1 MGKVAIGC
9 FIDLKKAFETVNH
22 FILIN
27 KLRKYGIHGKILEWF
42 ISYLDNRKQY
52 VFYNGSKSNDQYI
65 SCGVPQGSILGP
77 LLFILYINDLSN
89 ISESLTSILFAD
101 DTTVIVESDSVSD
114 AIALMNLEL
123 IKLNIWLQA
132 NKLTLNTTKTH
143 YMVFDR
149 GRKQSENNLLTLNN
163 KSIGYVKFTKFLG
176 VIIDEQLNW
185 LNHISYVKNK
195 ISKGFGI
202 ILRAR
207 TFFTKKTLSNL
218 YNAFILPYLLY
229 CVEIWGNA
237 AECHILPIITL
248 QKKIIRFITF
258 SPYLAHTKN
267 LFLDTNILPF
277 KKLVIH
283 RIGIQMFK
291 FNLGLSPVA
300 LNNLF
305 VRNSNIHKYKE

>member
-1 MGKVAIGC
+1 MGYQLALFMLLVRTK
-9 FIDLKKAFETVNH
+9 EQT
-22 FILIN
+22 
-27 KLRKYGIHGKILEWF
+27 
-42 ISYLDNRKQY
+42 
-52 VFYNGSKSNDQYI
+52 
-65 SCGVPQGSILGP
+65 VPQGSILGP

-89 ISESLTSILFAD
+89 ISESLTSILFAN
-101 DTTVIVESDSVSD
+101 DTIVIVESDSVSD

-149 GRKQSENNLLTLNN
+149 GVKQSGNNLLTLNN

-207 TFFTKKTLSNL
+207 KFFTKKTLSNL
-218 YNAFILPYLLY
+218 YIMPLYYLTFYIVLRSGAMLP
-229 CVEIWGNA
+229 N
-237 AECHILPIITL
+237 
-248 QKKIIRFITF
+248 
-258 SPYLAHTKN
+258 
-267 LFLDTNILPF
+267 
-277 KKLVIH
+277 VIFC
-283 RIGIQMFK
+283 Q
-291 FNLGLSPVA
+291 L
-300 LNNLF
+300 
-305 VRNSNIHKYKE
+305 

>member
-1 MGKVAIGC
+1 M
-9 FIDLKKAFETVNH
+9 
-22 FILIN
+22 
-27 KLRKYGIHGKILEWF
+27 EWF

-149 GRKQSENNLLTLNN
+149 GRKQSGNNLLTLNN

-185 LNHISYVKNK
+185 LNHISYMLKTKYQRVLVSFLELENFSLKK
-195 ISKGFGI
+195 RFRISIMPLYYLTFYI
-202 ILRAR
+202 VLRSGAMMP
-207 TFFTKKTLSNL
+207 N
-218 YNAFILPYLLY
+218 
-229 CVEIWGNA
+229 
-237 AECHILPIITL
+237 
-248 QKKIIRFITF
+248 
-258 SPYLAHTKN
+258 
-267 LFLDTNILPF
+267 
-277 KKLVIH
+277 VIFC
-283 RIGIQMFK
+283 Q
-291 FNLGLSPVA
+291 L
-300 LNNLF
+300 
-305 VRNSNIHKYKE
+305 

>member
-1 MGKVAIGC
+1 M
-9 FIDLKKAFETVNH
+9 
-22 FILIN
+22 
-27 KLRKYGIHGKILEWF
+27 EWF
-42 ISYLDNRKQY
+42 VSYLDNRKQY
-52 VFYNGSKSNDQYI
+52 VSYNGSKSNDQYI

-149 GRKQSENNLLTLNN
+149 GRKQSGNNLLTLNN
-163 KSIGYVKFTKFLG
+163 ESIGYVKFTKFLG
-176 VIIDEQLNW
+176 EQLNW

-207 TFFTKKTLSNL
+207 KFFTKKTFSNL

-229 CVEIWGNA
+229 CVEIWGNM
-237 AECHILPIITL
+237 LP
-248 QKKIIRFITF
+248 
-258 SPYLAHTKN
+258 N
-267 LFLDTNILPF
+267 
-277 KKLVIH
+277 VIFC
-283 RIGIQMFK
+283 Q
-291 FNLGLSPVA
+291 L
-300 LNNLF
+300 
-305 VRNSNIHKYKE
+305 

>member
-1 MGKVAIGC
+1 M
-9 FIDLKKAFETVNH
+9 
-22 FILIN
+22 
-27 KLRKYGIHGKILEWF
+27 EWF

-149 GRKQSENNLLTLNN
+149 GRKQSGNNLLTLNN

-176 VIIDEQLNW
+176 VIIDEQ
-185 LNHISYVKNK
+185 
-195 ISKGFGI
+195 
-202 ILRAR
+202 
-207 TFFTKKTLSNL
+207 
-218 YNAFILPYLLY
+218 
-229 CVEIWGNA
+229 
-237 AECHILPIITL
+237 
-248 QKKIIRFITF
+248 
-258 SPYLAHTKN
+258 
-267 LFLDTNILPF
+267 
-277 KKLVIH
+277 
-283 RIGIQMFK
+283 
-291 FNLGLSPVA
+291 
-300 LNNLF
+300 
-305 VRNSNIHKYKE
+305 

>member
-1 MGKVAIGC
+1 MQLVALSISR
-9 FIDLKKAFETVNH
+9 KAFETVNH

-52 VFYNGSKSNDQYI
+52 VFYNCSKSNDQYI

-77 LLFILYINDLSN
+77 LLFILHINDLSN

-114 AIALMNLEL
+114 AIVLMNLEL

-149 GRKQSENNLLTLNN
+149 GRKQSGNNFLTL
-163 KSIGYVKFTKFLG
+163 
-176 VIIDEQLNW
+176 
-185 LNHISYVKNK
+185 SYVKNK
-195 ISKGFGI
+195 MSKGFGI

-207 TFFTKKTLSNL
+207 KFFTKKRSRISIMPL
-218 YNAFILPYLLY
+218 YYLTFYIVLRSGAMLPNVIFCLL
-229 CVEIWGNA
+229 
-237 AECHILPIITL
+237 
-248 QKKIIRFITF
+248 
-258 SPYLAHTKN
+258 
-267 LFLDTNILPF
+267 
-277 KKLVIH
+277 
-283 RIGIQMFK
+283 
-291 FNLGLSPVA
+291 
-300 LNNLF
+300 
-305 VRNSNIHKYKE
+305 

>member
-1 MGKVAIGC
+1 MP
-9 FIDLKKAFETVNH
+9 FTVLQCVNKDIIIIIII
-22 FILIN
+22 ILIN
-27 KLRKYGIHGKILEWF
+27 KLGKYGIHGKILEWF

-149 GRKQSENNLLTLNN
+149 GKKQSENNLLTLNN

-195 ISKGFGI
+195 IANGFGI

-207 TFFTKKTLSNL
+207 KFFTKKRSR
-218 YNAFILPYLLY
+218 ISIMLLY
-229 CVEIWGNA
+229 YLTFYIVLRSGA
-237 AECHILPIITL
+237 MLPI
-248 QKKIIRFITF
+248 
-258 SPYLAHTKN
+258 
-267 LFLDTNILPF
+267 
-277 KKLVIH
+277 VIFC
-283 RIGIQMFK
+283 Q
-291 FNLGLSPVA
+291 L
-300 LNNLF
+300 
-305 VRNSNIHKYKE
+305 

>member
-1 MGKVAIGC
+1 M
-9 FIDLKKAFETVNH
+9 N
-22 FILIN
+22 
-27 KLRKYGIHGKILEWF
+27 Y
-42 ISYLDNRKQY
+42 YL
-52 VFYNGSKSNDQYI
+52 VFLLQKSDSEVSHCYK
-65 SCGVPQGSILGP
+65 
-77 LLFILYINDLSN
+77 LYINIIYKHTGGRYESVMSN
-89 ISESLTSILFAD
+89 PISTKMEYRNI
-101 DTTVIVESDSVSD
+101 E
-114 AIALMNLEL
+114 AL
-123 IKLNIWLQA
+123 IIICK
-132 NKLTLNTTKTH
+132 
-143 YMVFDR
+143 YDR
-149 GRKQSENNLLTLNN
+149 GRKQSGNNLLTLNN

-207 TFFTKKTLSNL
+207 KFFTKKTLSNL

-237 AECHILPIITL
+237 AECPILPIITL

-267 LFLDTNILPF
+267 LFLDANILPF

-305 VRNSNIHKYKE
+305 VRNSNIHNYNTRNKNKLRSAIGRHKFIYKNFRYISVHIWNNITDKIDTDTSLLTFKKQLKVLLFTDEITIPLES